1 MMIAPKLLCSCAA
14 LALAIPSTVYAQ
26 DAAQDAEGDPPQAD
40 RPDTN
45 EIVVFGDRLRQQV
58 DTAQAPIL
66 ELGEDE
72 IAAYGASSIAD
83 LVAAIEPQTGSNRGR
98 GGGQPVFLV
107 NGIRVASFREF
118 RSYPSEAIRKVEVLP
133 EETAQLFGFPP
144 NRRVLNFILKDK
156 YSAITAEVEFE
167 QPDRGGYSV
176 SEQELTLLRIA
187 GGGRLNLNAE
197 ARDVSLLTED
207 ERAIIQTQ
215 GSLSDVAS
223 DPDPAAFRS
232 LIADSAQKEIT
243 ANWAKAFLNTGS
255 SLSVNATYERNDSLS
270 LSGLNSVLLTDDLG
284 NQLFRT
290 FGADDPLER
299 RGSSD
304 TVSAA
309 LSYSRPI
316 GDFQFAATADGAF
329 SDSRTEID
337 RRAVVSGI
345 IAAAAD
351 GALDIAGALPALAD
365 AGFDVAKVGT
375 YSADTKLTLRGSPL
389 FVPAGEV
396 STTFDLGYMWNR
408 IDSTDSRGGS
418 DVTLER
424 GTISGGFNISVP
436 VTSTRDDVLGALG
449 SITLNGQIGFN
460 DVSDFGTLYNWT
472 AGANWEPFDGLSLQA
487 TYVYREVQP
496 TLLQLGSP
504 EITTLNVPFF
514 DLVTGDT
521 SLISVTTGGNR
532 NLRAETQKDWN
543 LSANWELPFVDGARF
558 TVDYVSNR
566 SENVS
571 SSFPFLSSEIE
582 AAFPGRITRAAPDP
596 LFPNIP
602 GTLLAIDQ
610 RPVDFFES
618 RTKRISFG
626 LTMRGR
632 IGGSER
638 RGGGTDGSS
647 GAATNRPP
655 AGGPPEATG
664 GGNRRA
670 GRPDFANISE
680 EQREQMQAFRQRICA
695 DDGEAFLLQ
704 LAGAI
709 ENGETPAGI
718 EGLDRERAA
727 QMLGRVKNE
736 DGTID
741 RERLAILRTRMCER
755 GSDDSRAEGAQPSGR
770 RPVETRGGPSIPGSG
785 PDNAV
790 RYFLNLTHSVEVDRQ
805 ILIAQGGPLLDLLDG
820 DSLSSFGTASGSSRL
835 EAGVFGKGLGMRLSG
850 RYTGSARIDG
860 TGGSPQSNL
869 FIDDL
874 LTFDLRLFANL
885 GEIFDQEQ
893 GVLKG
898 MRLALRAD
906 NLFDG
911 RRIVRDANGNIPT
924 GFQPLLIDPTG
935 RYLGIDLR
943 KLF

>member
-1 MMIAPKLLCSCAA
+1 MILPKLLCSCAA
-14 LALAIPSTVYAQ
+14 FALAIPLTAY
-26 DAAQDAEGDPPQAD
+26 AQDAEGDPPQAD

-66 ELGEDE
+66 ELDEQE

-98 GGGQPVFLV
+98 GGGRPVFLV
-107 NGIRVASFREF
+107 NGIRIASFREF

-144 NRRVLNFILKDK
+144 NRRVLNFILKDD

-167 QPDRGGYSV
+167 QPDRGGYSFN
-176 SEQELTLLRIA
+176 EQELTLLRIA

-197 ARDVSLLTED
+197 VRDVSLLTED
-207 ERAIIQTQ
+207 ERDIIQTQ
-215 GSLSDVAS
+215 GSLSDVVS

-243 ANWAKAFLNTGS
+243 ANWAKAFLSSGS
-255 SLSVNATYERNDSLS
+255 SLSLNGTYERNDSLS
-270 LSGLNSVLLTDDLG
+270 LSGLNSVLLTDDVG
-284 NQLFRT
+284 NQAFRT
-290 FGADDPLER
+290 FGADNPLER

-304 TVSAA
+304 TFSTA

-316 GDFQFAATADGAF
+316 GDFQFTATADGAY

-337 RRAVVSGI
+337 RRADVSGLI
-345 IAAAAD
+345 TDAAA
-351 GALDIAGALPALAD
+351 GNLDITGALPALTD
-365 AGFDVAKVGT
+365 AGFDVAEVGT
-375 YSADTKLTLRGSPL
+375 YTADTKLTLRGSPL

-396 STTFDLGYMWNR
+396 STTFDLGYTWNR
-408 IDSTDSRGGS
+408 IDSIDSRAGS
-418 DVTLER
+418 DVTLNR
-424 GTISGGFNISVP
+424 GNISGGFNISVP
-436 VTSTRDDVLGALG
+436 ITSTRDDVLGALG
-449 SITLNGQIGFN
+449 SITLNGQVGFN

-472 AGANWEPFDGLSLQA
+472 AGVTWQPLDGLSLQA

-521 SLISVTTGGNR
+521 SLISVTTGGNA
-532 NLRAETQKDWN
+532 NLQAETQTDWN
-543 LSANWELPFVDGARF
+543 LSANWEVPFVDGARL
-558 TVDYVSNR
+558 TVDYANNR
-566 SENVS
+566 SEDVS

-582 AAFPGRITRAAPDP
+582 AAFPGRVTRDGA
-596 LFPNIP
+596 

-610 RPVDFFES
+610 RPVDFFET
-618 RTKRISFG
+618 RTKRVSFG

-632 IGGSER
+632 IGGSDA
-638 RGGGTDGSS
+638 RGGG
-647 GAATNRPP
+647 R
-655 AGGPPEATG
+655 GGPPSNATSGRPSG
-664 GGNRRA
+664 GLPQAERGGRGA
-670 GRPDFANISE
+670 GRPDFANMSE
-680 EQREQMQAFRQRICA
+680 EQREQMRVFRQRVCA

-704 LAGAI
+704 LADAV
-709 ENGETPAGI
+709 EKGEAP
-718 EGLDRERAA
+718 EGMEGFDLERAQ
-727 QMLGRVKNE
+727 QMLARFKND

-741 RERLAILRTRMCER
+741 RERLGMFRTRMCER
-755 GSDDSRAEGAQPSGR
+755 AGGAGGSGEAPSSAASGGG
-770 RPVETRGGPSIPGSG
+770 RPVQTRGGPRIPGSG
-785 PDNAV
+785 PDGAI
-790 RYFLNLTHSVEVDRQ
+790 RYFLNFTHSVELDRE
-805 ILIAQGGPLLDLLDG
+805 ILVAQGGPLLDLLDG
-820 DSLSSFGTASGSSRL
+820 DSLSAFGTASDTSRL
-835 EAGVFGKGLGMRLSG
+835 EGGIFGQGLGMRISG

-860 TGGSPQSNL
+860 SGAPGTTDL
-869 FIDDL
+869 FVDDL

-885 GEIFDQEQ
+885 GEIFNQEQ

-906 NLFDG
+906 NVFDG
-911 RRIVRDANGNIPT
+911 RRIVRDSNGDIPT